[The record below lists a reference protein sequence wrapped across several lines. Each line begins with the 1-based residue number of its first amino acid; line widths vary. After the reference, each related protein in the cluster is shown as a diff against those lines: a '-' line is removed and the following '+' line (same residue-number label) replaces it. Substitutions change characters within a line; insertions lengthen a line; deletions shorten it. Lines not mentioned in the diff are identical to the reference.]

1 MVLEKQIDL
10 EESRDEDFILEL
22 CNINKEFPGVKALNN
37 VSVNIRRGEIHG
49 LVGENGA
56 GKSTLLKI
64 LSGVYQSDS
73 GTIRLD
79 QKEVTFSTPIDAQK
93 HGICMEYQEKT
104 SFRNLSVAENIL
116 VGHWSEY
123 SKNTKSPFVSW
134 NNINTAAD
142 EILRKINFAIDPKLN
157 MNTLTPEK
165 QQIVQIAR
173 AIAIKGKILI
183 LDEPTAS
190 ISFSQVEKLFSVL
203 RQLQNEGYTIIYV
216 SHHLKEVFKITDRV
230 TILKDGEVVGT
241 YKTSDLNEREMSRL
255 MVGRVINRSRKSQ
268 FIETQKVIFSI
279 ENLTTEDELLQDIS
293 FSLRQGEIIGIAGLL
308 GSGKELLAKVIAGL
322 IPIKSGHFVLDDE
335 PFFPKT
341 PKDTI
346 SKGIT
351 TLPADRSIEGL
362 VLARDLSF
370 NITLSS
376 FNKFSKYGFMNKQEE
391 NRLSTDS
398 AKAVNLKYV
407 KLQQPAFSLSGGNQQ
422 RLMIARAFLTDA
434 KVIFFNEP
442 TQGVDV
448 GAKQEIHQLIQ
459 EFASSGGSV
468 VLISSELP
476 ELLVNTDRILVMSG
490 GKITSEKVTVDA
502 TEEFLLEHMIG

>member
-1 MVLEKQIDL
+1 MELEKQMDL
-10 EESRDEDFILEL
+10 EESKVEDFILEI
-22 CNINKEFPGVKALNN
+22 CNINKEFPGVKALND
-37 VSVNIRRGEIHG
+37 VSIKIKRGEIHG

-73 GTIRLD
+73 GIIRLD
-79 QKEVTFSTPIDAQK
+79 QKEVTFSIPIDAQK

-104 SFRNLSVAENIL
+104 SFRNLTVAENII

-123 SKNTKSPFVSW
+123 SKNPKNPFVSW
-134 NNINTAAD
+134 KNINNAAE
-142 EILRKINFAIDPKLN
+142 EILHKINFVIDPKLM

-173 AIAIKGKILI
+173 AIAIKGEILI

-241 YKTSDLNEREMSRL
+241 YKTSDLNEREMSKL

-268 FIETQKVIFSI
+268 FKETNKVIFSV
-279 ENLTTEDELLQDIS
+279 ENLTTEDELLQDIT
-293 FSLRQGEIIGIAGLL
+293 FSLREGEILGVAGLL
-308 GSGKELLAKVIAGL
+308 GSGKELLGKVIAGL
-322 IPIKSGHFVLDDE
+322 LPIKSGSMVLDGK
-335 PFFPKT
+335 PFVPKT

-346 SKGIT
+346 RKGIT

-376 FNKFSKYGFMNKQEE
+376 FNKFSNYGIMNKQEE
-391 NRLSTDS
+391 NRLSTNS
-398 AKAVNLKYV
+398 AKSVNLKYV
-407 KLQQPAFSLSGGNQQ
+407 KLQQPALSLSGGNQQ

-459 EFASSGGSV
+459 NFASTGGSV

-476 ELLVNTDRILVMSG
+476 ELLTNTDRILVMSG
-490 GKITSEKVTVDA
+490 GKITREKETVDA